1 MEDKIL
7 TILGDINYELLTYT
21 GSNIVDDGI
30 VNSLD
35 LIMIISGLEEA
46 FGIEIDTGEI
56 SEENFGNKD
65 CIIKMMK
72 RLTEK

>member
-7 TILGDINYELLTYT
+7 TILGNINDELLTYT
-21 GSNIVDDGI
+21 GSNMVDDGI

-35 LIMIISGLEEA
+35 LIMIISGLEEE
-46 FGIEIDTGEI
+46 FGIEIDAEEI

-65 CIIKMMK
+65 CIIALIK